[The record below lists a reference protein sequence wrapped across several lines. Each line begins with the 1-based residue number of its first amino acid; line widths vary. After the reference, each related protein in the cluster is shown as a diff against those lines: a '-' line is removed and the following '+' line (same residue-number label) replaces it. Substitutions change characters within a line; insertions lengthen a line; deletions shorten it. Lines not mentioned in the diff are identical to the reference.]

1 MAKPSYIS
9 CTPTSGSNNGTV
21 KVTCTSG
28 YKGRSQRS
36 GNITIGSKSVGVTQ
50 FGAPLYVR
58 ITSTPTIVSK
68 NGSEVLIQGYTNGKI
83 ITLAVENA
91 PEFYITSLKYQTQ
104 NGTGS
109 NSSKTITPNNDPG
122 ADGEIYFTAI
132 IDVPENLTTSII
144 SARVIATV
152 QGDTSAQT
160 ASANLILTQESGD
173 ATLNVSPTN
182 LYFTADGVPCDANG
196 DEISGATQTDG
207 QVINVV
213 SNTAWEVS

>member
-50 FGAPLYVR
+50 FGAPLYVI
-58 ITSTPTIVSK
+58 ITANKTTADKSGDTITITGRTNGRVINVSTDNDTVFPISSLVYNNT
-68 NGSEVLIQGYTNGKI
+68 NGS
-83 ITLAVENA
+83 
-91 PEFYITSLKYQTQ
+91 
-104 NGTGS
+104 GS
-109 NSSKTITPNNDPG
+109 SSSKTVTPPSDPG
-122 ADGEIYFTAI
+122 ANDEITFTATI
-132 IDVPENLTTSII
+132 NVPANESTSIRSGRI
-144 SARVIATV
+144 TASV

-160 ASANLILTQESGD
+160 ASNNINLSQQAGN

-196 DEISGATQTDG
+196 DELSGATQANG
-207 QVINVV
+207 QNITVT
-213 SNTAWEVS
+213 SNTTWEVS